1 MNKTV
6 TNGSLGILKIG
17 EILDIQR
24 EKIKLDLICA
34 IFFTLINRNLGE
46 AAEAAFQLKSNEEL
60 NYVAS
65 KAGNNRAVQEKVDV
79 YRAQLA
85 QGVPGFSLKGKGFSL
100 G

>member
-1 MNKTV
+1 M
-6 TNGSLGILKIG
+6 
-17 EILDIQR
+17 
-24 EKIKLDLICA
+24 
-34 IFFTLINRNLGE
+34 GE
-46 AAEAAFQLKSNEEL
+46 AAEAAFQLRSNEEL